1 MSSSSFK
8 VTEFGLD
15 EAKVHHQQSHP
26 EREQLSRQA
35 NTLTLTLKEVRR
47 SIYNIQS

>member
-35 NTLTLTLKEVRR
+35 NTLTLKEVRR